1 MRPASHMH
9 LISTLKNLPG
19 YAKRRAHQNFGRLPS
34 FPVPGSV
41 NSQPVWSLSLHLI
54 SPHLIVQNTMSAR
67 LSQLRGILT
76 RPRAAPLSSAVPSP
90 GAAGAVPA
98 ASRRRHFSRLPAKSP
113 AADIIRALK
122 DEGCV
127 VIESMF
133 SPAQIAR
140 LNKDMDAAL
149 ASVTAGRPAN
159 ANTAPLP
166 EGADAMVFGQNTKRV
181 GGLLG
186 RSGSFREDVCDNEAL
201 HSVSTEL
208 FKETGDYWLSTA
220 QMIEIGP
227 GSKAQPLHADASGW
241 WPFWAMGDRWTPE
254 FAVNFLIATT
264 DTTEANGATGVVRG
278 SHTSIKPSDLF
289 DDPTLS
295 AWQFPDDKVEQIELK
310 AGDCLLLGGRIVHRG
325 EENKTADEHR
335 RLLSCTVISASLTP
349 EEAHP
354 ISIDGEVA
362 KTMSERAKK
371 FVGFR
376 ELTTAIGPDVWG
388 DHRQGG
394 LKKVL
399 GF

>member
-1 MRPASHMH
+1 
-9 LISTLKNLPG
+9 
-19 YAKRRAHQNFGRLPS
+19 
-34 FPVPGSV
+34 
-41 NSQPVWSLSLHLI
+41 
-54 SPHLIVQNTMSAR
+54 MSAR
-67 LSQLRGILT
+67 LSYARGILPK
-76 RPRAAPLSSAVPSP
+76 PRAALLPPPQDPSP
-90 GAAGAVPA
+90 SPRPFVALEAH
-98 ASRRRHFSRLPAKSP
+98 RRQFSRLHAKSP
-113 AADIIRALK
+113 AADVVKALK

-133 SPAQIAR
+133 MPHQIAR
-140 LNKDMDAAL
+140 LNKDMDTAL
-149 ASVTAGRPAN
+149 SSITAGRPAN
-159 ANTAPLP
+159 ANTAPLL
-166 EGADAMVFGQNTKRV
+166 EGADAVVFGQNTKRV
-181 GGLLG
+181 GGLL
-186 RSGSFREDVCDNEAL
+186 RKSSAFREDVCDNESL

-241 WPFWAMGDRWTPE
+241 WPFWAMGDRWQPE

-264 DTTEANGATGVVRG
+264 DTTKANGATGVVRG
-278 SHTSIKPSDLF
+278 SHLTVKPSDLF

-310 AGDCLLLGGRIVHRG
+310 IGDCLLLGGKIVHRG
-325 EENKTADEHR
+325 EENKTADEYR
-335 RLLSCTVISASLTP
+335 RLLSCTIISASLTP

-354 ISIDGEVA
+354 ISLEIEKA
-362 KTMSERAKK
+362 KDMTERAKR

-376 ELTTAIGPDVWG
+376 ELTTAIGPHVWQ

-394 LKKVL
+394 LKRVL